1 MPCVTG
7 GALGCGDL
15 VCGTIGTAGQVD
27 LFTFSGTMGATV
39 DLTLSDTGGFAFR
52 VEAAA
57 TVFAPSGANVVAFN
71 ANSLNP
77 LTLPETG
84 TYVVRINANDLVGT
98 GTFNVGLTCL
108 P

>member
-1 MPCVTG
+1 
-7 GALGCGDL
+7 
-15 VCGTIGTAGQVD
+15 
-27 LFTFSGTMGATV
+27 MGATV
-39 DLTLSDTGGFAFR
+39 DLTLVDTGGFGAYGQA
-52 VEAAA
+52 VAA
-57 TVFAPSGANVVAFN
+57 TVFAPSGANVVTFQ
-71 ANSLNP
+71 ANTQKS

>member
-1 MPCVTG
+1 MPCVTA

-15 VCGTIGTAGQVD
+15 VCGTIGAAGQVD
-27 LFTFSGTMGATV
+27 LLTFSGTMGATV
-39 DLTLSDTGGFAFR
+39 DLTLVDTAGFRAF
-52 VEAAA
+52 VEAGA

-71 ANSLNP
+71 ANTLNP

-84 TYVVRINANDLVGT
+84 TYVVRITASDLVSGGT
-98 GTFNVGLTCL
+98 YNVGLSCL